1 MNTGKFLQTPHKVRQ
16 RFPAKFTGKTNAKP
30 NHYSKL

>member
-1 MNTGKFLQTPHKVRQ
+1 MNTGKFLQALHRARQ
-16 RFPAKFTGKTNAKP
+16 RFSDKFAEKNNTKR